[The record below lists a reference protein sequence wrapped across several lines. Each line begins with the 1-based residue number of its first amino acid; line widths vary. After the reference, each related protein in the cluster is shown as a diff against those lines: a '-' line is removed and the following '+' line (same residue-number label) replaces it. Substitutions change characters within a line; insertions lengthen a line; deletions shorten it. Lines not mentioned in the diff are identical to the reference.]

1 MSKLKLLILFVSVL
15 IWSACSSGEGGTSS
29 FSPDEV
35 SSAGTTTTEPQD
47 GVKYEISLALDGD
60 FFVFDEPIT
69 RASDSTDDI
78 YGINVYY
85 DKEKDGV
92 TDDVY
97 AYGLFDSRSSMRI
110 ELLGGYKY
118 KFVCDMIPNAKNLL
132 SMSNTGGF
140 GEPFGTTSARANL
153 NNSFVVGNTT
163 ALTSLGSGSILRANA
178 TAATTYAPITRYYG
192 VLDNYVPTDG
202 GTATINLKRYNFGA
216 AFVING
222 MQEETKVTIGI
233 GTFATLSL
241 TSTTQLADSYLFCC
255 PALGDVNWNANY
267 SVNVKYEK
275 LDPTPTINNNTY
287 QWTEKETSKTITFKR
302 NVLTTITIDLDALV
316 RNYTGYDGP
325 IGITEEEMGAE
336 NVINMGFD
344 NDGVFDIIVDPQ
356 QNP

>member
-1 MSKLKLLILFVSVL
+1 MFASVL
-15 IWSACSSGEGGTSS
+15 LWSACSSGEKGTAP

-35 SSAGTTTTEPQD
+35 KKAEPAPD
-47 GVKYEISLALDGD
+47 PEEGKVYEVSLALDGD
-60 FFVFDEPIT
+60 FFVFDEPMT
-69 RASDSTDDI
+69 RAADSGDDI

-92 TDDVY
+92 TNDIY
-97 AYGLFDSRSSMRI
+97 AWGLFDSRSSMRI
-110 ELLGGYKY
+110 QLLGGYKY
-118 KFVCDMIPNAKNLL
+118 KFVCDMIPNSKNLL

-140 GEPFGTTSARANL
+140 GEPFGTTKTRANL

-163 ALTSLGSGSILRANA
+163 ALTSLGSGSILRVNA

-192 VLDNYVPTDG
+192 VLDNYSPTEG

-222 MQEETKVTIGI
+222 MQEDTKLTINLGD
-233 GTFATLSL
+233 FASWSI
-241 TSTTQLADSYLFCC
+241 TSTAQLADSYLFCC
-255 PALGDVNWNANY
+255 PAIGDVNWSENY
-267 SVNVKYEK
+267 AVNVKYEK
-275 LDPTPTINNNTY
+275 LDPTPTINYNTY

-325 IGITEEEMGAE
+325 IGITEEEMGAD

-344 NDGVFDIIVDPQ
+344 NDGIFDIIVDPQ

>member
-1 MSKLKLLILFVSVL
+1 MFASVL
-15 IWSACSSGEGGTSS
+15 LWSACSSGEKGTAP

-35 SSAGTTTTEPQD
+35 KKAETAPDPEVGK
-47 GVKYEISLALDGD
+47 VYEVSLAVDGD
-60 FFVFDEPIT
+60 FFVFDEPMT

-92 TDDVY
+92 TNDIY
-97 AYGLFDSRSSMRI
+97 AWGLFDSRSSMRI
-110 ELLGGYKY
+110 QLLGGYKY

-140 GEPFGTTSARANL
+140 GEPFGTTSTRANL
-153 NNSFVVGNTT
+153 NNTFVIGNTT
-163 ALTSLGSGSILRANA
+163 ALTSLGSGSILRVNT
-178 TAATTYAPITRYYG
+178 TAATSYAPITRYYG
-192 VLDNYVPTDG
+192 VLDNYSPTEG

-222 MQEETKVTIGI
+222 MQEDTKLTINLGD
-233 GTFATLSL
+233 FASWSI
-241 TSTTQLADSYLFCC
+241 TSTAQLADSYLFCC
-255 PALGDVNWNANY
+255 PSLGNENWSADYDVK
-267 SVNVKYEK
+267 VKYEK
-275 LDPTPTINNNTY
+275 LNPTPTINYNTY
-287 QWTEKETSKTITFKR
+287 QWTEKQTSKTITFKR

-316 RNYTGYDGP
+316 RNYTGYNGP

-356 QNP
+356 QND